1 MLVAKIII
9 YFLTFIAFFVARMI
23 YEDDYKS
30 TRSSNIV
37 AGIAGV
43 LGITFCVLL
52 ITTNWNLFTIPKIL
66 LFISLCL
73 YILFKK
79 DFDDC
84 VPFWIGIVV
93 TVIAFIVTGIMYL
106 NNIER
111 CEVPDVSTTRVT
123 VICAKDNSSITGSI
137 SGSILY
143 VHGSVSE
150 ESVYQYYYQ
159 LEDGGIKQGTIPAES
174 TTIYFV
180 EAGEEAYLETV
191 ITTEYWMNNNNIP
204 ATRCLE
210 LEALETSETTYKLY
224 VPEGS
229 VTNVYEFDAE

>member
-9 YFLTFIAFFVARMI
+9 CILTFIALSEARRV
-23 YEDDYKS
+23 YEEKYKR
-30 TRSSNIV
+30 TLVSNIV

-66 LFISLCL
+66 LFVSVCL
-73 YILFKK
+73 YILFAKAWK
-79 DFDDC
+79 AC
-84 VPFWIGIVV
+84 VPCRIGIVA
-93 TVIAFIVTGIMYL
+93 TVISFIVTVEMYFH
-106 NNIER
+106 NFEK
-111 CEVPDVSTTRVT
+111 CEVPDVSITKYT
-123 VICAKDNSSITGSI
+123 VICAKDNSSLTGSMY
-137 SGSILY
+137 GGILY

-150 ESVYQYYYQ
+150 ESVYKYYYQ
-159 LEDGGIKQGTIPAES
+159 IEDGGIKQGTIPVDS

-180 EAGEEAYLETV
+180 KTGEKAYLEKI
-191 ITTEYWMNNNNIP
+191 ITTEYLMNNNNTP

-210 LEALETSETTYKLY
+210 NSKTTYKLY

>member
-9 YFLTFIAFFVARMI
+9 CILTFIALFVARMI
-23 YEDDYKS
+23 YENNDEL

-66 LFISLCL
+66 LFISVCL
-73 YILFKK
+73 YILFKEV
-79 DFDDC
+79 FDDC
-84 VPFWIGIVV
+84 FPFWIGILV
-93 TVIAFIVTGIMYL
+93 TNIAFIISGTMYL
-106 NNIER
+106 NNIED
-111 CEVPDVSTTRVT
+111 CAVPDVSITSTR
-123 VICAKDNSSITGSI
+123 VICAKDNSFVTGNI
-137 SGSILY
+137 SGGIFY
-143 VHGSVSE
+143 VRGSVSE
-150 ESVYQYYYQ
+150 KSVYKYYYQ

-180 EAGEEAYLETV
+180 KSGEDAYLETIV
-191 ITTEYWMNNNNIP
+191 ITEYSLNKNNTP
-204 ATRCLE
+204 ATRWHE
-210 LEALETSETTYKLY
+210 SSKATYKLY

-229 VTNVYEFDAE
+229 ITNVYEFNAE